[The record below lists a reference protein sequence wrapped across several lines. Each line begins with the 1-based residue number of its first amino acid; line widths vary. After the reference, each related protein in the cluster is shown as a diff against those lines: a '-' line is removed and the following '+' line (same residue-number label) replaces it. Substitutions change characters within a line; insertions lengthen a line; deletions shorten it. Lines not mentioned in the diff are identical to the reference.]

1 MLTAAPQDSS
11 WNIYSVSFEADCM
24 NGNEP
29 GTTSPVRPSGERG
42 EFGHSTANTPTSSTS
57 WLWSELDKRE
67 HYPNMNSLNTIFFMV
82 FSQMTNYTH
91 LALTCSCSSIIL

>member
-1 MLTAAPQDSS
+1 MLTANQTLLTPSVVITQPTGTVLTAAPQDSS

-42 EFGHSTANTPTSSTS
+42 ELGPSTANTPITTTS

-67 HYPNMNSLNTIFFMV
+67 
-82 FSQMTNYTH
+82 
-91 LALTCSCSSIIL
+91 SIVQTL

>member
-29 GTTSPVRPSGERG
+29 GTASPVRPSGER
-42 EFGHSTANTPTSSTS
+42 EIDDFLTNSTHFT
-57 WLWSELDKRE
+57 
-67 HYPNMNSLNTIFFMV
+67 
-82 FSQMTNYTH
+82 
-91 LALTCSCSSIIL
+91 LTCKIYCIVKLRQRENRENIKLKHPLAKSLSMYRI